1 VEISRDALA
10 EMPEKEWAGAV
21 ESVERFG
28 RTLFRPS
35 DVFDEKGWKD
45 ANEATKVLR
54 EKVKGI

>member
-1 VEISRDALA
+1 
-10 EMPEKEWAGAV
+10 V

-54 EKVKGI
+54 EKVK

>member
-1 VEISRDALA
+1 
-10 EMPEKEWAGAV
+10 MPLKEWAGAV

-35 DVFDEKGWKD
+35 DVFDEKEWKE

-54 EKVKGI
+54 ERVKGI